1 MENNKITIDEYI
13 ITYSNHLEFCG
24 QLLSFRKKE
33 LFNLTSGTPL
43 HVKKSNQGWWFD
55 RSLLTPQT
63 AKELIKHEPKQI
75 DVSNLQWYLQ
85 IELDECFN
93 LEKYGINN

>member
-1 MENNKITIDEYI
+1 MSEGIPNIYK
-13 ITYSNHLEFCG
+13 ITYSNHLEFEGC
-24 QLLSFRKKE
+24 LLAFRKKE
-33 LFNLTSGTPL
+33 LFYISNIPKWIPFNYSANCWVIKRKQLTL
-43 HVKKSNQGWWFD
+43 QK
-55 RSLLTPQT
+55 

-93 LEKYGINN
+93 LEKHD